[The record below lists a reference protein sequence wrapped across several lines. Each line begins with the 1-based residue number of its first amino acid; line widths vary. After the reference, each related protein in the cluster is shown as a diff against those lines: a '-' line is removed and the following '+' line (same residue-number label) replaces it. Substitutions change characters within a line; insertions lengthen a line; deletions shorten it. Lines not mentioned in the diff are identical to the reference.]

1 MLDERGC
8 VRADVLG
15 WQVVEV
21 WSHQTCVFELVVFDG
36 FPWLYVCCC
45 RSSYGFSRVYGSV
58 MLVGVGKRSRH
69 ELTLKSQ
76 VNHTVNID
84 LPCGRHGDLKWF
96 GLCFI
101 ILESFHTVLKLKHA
115 VQPP

>member
-8 VRADVLG
+8 VQADVLG

-21 WSHQTCVFELVVFDG
+21 WSHQTCVFELVSDG
-36 FPWLYVCCC
+36 IPWLYVCCC
-45 RSSYGFSRVYGSV
+45 RSSYGSSRVYESV
-58 MLVGVGKRSRH
+58 SERSSH

-84 LPCGRHGDLKWF
+84 LACGRHGDFKWF
-96 GLCFI
+96 GPCLI
-101 ILESFHTVLKLKHA
+101 ILDHFISRSN
-115 VQPP
+115 